1 MKLSDK
7 TLAVLK
13 NFASINA
20 GVLLLE
26 GKTQKTISGE
36 KSILVEA
43 TIDDELPTQFGIYDL
58 NQFLGIVTTLK
69 DCDLKFS
76 DEDVSL
82 SDGDFTFTY
91 RACSPNLIVTPPAK
105 ELVLKEVSVSFELPN
120 ATLSK
125 LLKMASMTSL
135 PHLSVLGKNG
145 ELLLQAHERSNDT
158 SNLGWTKLGDYAG
171 KDFTAT
177 FKTENLK
184 LLPDDY
190 DVELQIGAFAKF
202 ENKARNL
209 KYFIALEAK

>member
-7 TLAVLK
+7 TLAILK

-20 GVLLLE
+20 GVLLLQ
-26 GKTQKTISGE
+26 GKNQKTISGE

-69 DCDLKFS
+69 DCDLTFS

-105 ELVLKEVSVSFELPN
+105 ELALKEVSVSFELPN

>member
-20 GVLLLE
+20 GVLLKE
-26 GKTQKTISGE
+26 GKTQKTISAE

-43 TIDDELPTQFGIYDL
+43 TIEDELPNQFGIYDL

-69 DCDLKFS
+69 DPDLKFGS
-76 DEDVSL
+76 YDVSL

-91 RACSPNLIVTPPAK
+91 RGCSPNLIITPPDK
-105 ELVLKEVSVSFELPN
+105 DLVLKEVSVSFELSN
-120 ATLSK
+120 AILTK
-125 LLKMASMTSL
+125 LLKMAAMTSL
-135 PHLSVLGKNG
+135 PHLSVVGKNG
-145 ELLLQAHERSNDT
+145 ELLLQAHERTNDT

-171 KDFTAT
+171 ADFTAT
-177 FKTENLK
+177 FKTDNLK

-190 DVELQIGAFAKF
+190 TVELQIGAFAKF
-202 ENKARNL
+202 VNKSGNL